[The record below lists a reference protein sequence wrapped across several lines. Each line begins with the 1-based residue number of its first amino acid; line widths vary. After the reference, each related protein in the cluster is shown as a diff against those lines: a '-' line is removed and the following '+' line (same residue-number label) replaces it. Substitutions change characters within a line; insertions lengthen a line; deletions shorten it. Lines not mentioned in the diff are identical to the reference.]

1 MATVRAA
8 RELNTIDLTATEI
21 SEAQAVVL
29 KFKDVN
35 PQDLRIKIET
45 KDGLAVQLPAGLV
58 RLLRIVLNL
67 ASSGQPITLSQPPL
81 VLTSVEAAR
90 TLGMSRPTLLKLA
103 AEGKVPSTKVGTHTR
118 FTREAIRKFAEDL
131 QNEQRNAFDEF
142 RDIEDTLGIV
152 D

>member
-1 MATVRAA
+1 MRAA

-29 KFKDVN
+29 KFKDVH
-35 PQDLRIKIET
+35 PKDLRIKIET

-81 VLTSVEAAR
+81 VLTSVEAAK

-131 QNEQRNAFDEF
+131 QNEQRNAFDDF
-142 RDIEDTLGIV
+142 RAIEDTLGIV